1 MARLRRRF
9 VISTA
14 LGVVWLLAAAQA
26 ASAAS
31 LAMSWTDNASD
42 EDGFT
47 VERRDGAGG
56 AFQVIA
62 TLGANVTG
70 YIDASVF
77 PGGAYC
83 YRVRAFNLA
92 GPSAY
97 TNEACGTASGTM
109 PAPLSVALDKPSY
122 RSGETMVATV
132 QVVGGILPQAVDAY
146 IVVQAGGVLLSLQAN
161 GSLVPGLV
169 PIARNVVLPTIS
181 APFVFPLVGAPAGS
195 YAWLTG
201 VTSPGTLTLVS
212 PITTTPFTITP

>member
-1 MARLRRRF
+1 MARLRRRL
-9 VISTA
+9 VIGTA
-14 LGVVWLLAAAQA
+14 LGLWLLAGVPMAAA
-26 ASAAS
+26 AT

-56 AFQVIA
+56 SFQVVA
-62 TLGANVTG
+62 TLGPDVSAYVDSGVT
-70 YIDASVF
+70 A
-77 PGGAYC
+77 GGAYC

-109 PAPLSVALDKPSY
+109 PVPLSVALDKPSY

-132 QVVGGILPQAVDAY
+132 QVVGGLVPQAVDAY

-161 GSLVPGLV
+161 GTLVPGLV
-169 PIARNVVLPTIS
+169 PIARSVVLPTAS
-181 APFVFPLVGAPAGS
+181 APFAFPLVGAPAGS

-201 VTSPGTLTLVS
+201 LTSPGTLTLVS